1 MDLSTAR
8 VLLTGAAGGIG
19 STLAAEL
26 LGRGAT
32 VLLVDVNTAALR
44 RFAATEPVESAGR
57 VEVFAA
63 DLTRPDERAR
73 LAEFARAWRG
83 GINVLIN
90 NAGVSHFRLL
100 EDQPA
105 EEVDLALAVNVQ
117 APIHLCRLLLPHLL
131 RQPAAH
137 ILNTGSVFGGIGYAA
152 YSVYSATKF
161 AIRGFSEALRRELA
175 GTSVTVHYLAPRA
188 TRTGINTAAVES
200 LNAEL
205 GVAMDTPTVVARAA
219 CEMLERGTLE
229 AVVGWPEK
237 FFVLLNGLLPR
248 LVDGSLRRQ
257 LPVIRRH
264 AGAGRPAAAA
274 APGPTLQSTRTST

>member
-1 MDLSTAR
+1 MNLTNAR

-19 STLAAEL
+19 GAIAAEL
-26 LGRGAT
+26 LGRGAA
-32 VLLVDVNTAALR
+32 VLLVDVNENALQR
-44 RFAATEPVESAGR
+44 FVASEPKASADRVAIFAAN
-57 VEVFAA
+57 
-63 DLTRPDERAR
+63 LTRAEDRAR
-73 LAEFARAWRG
+73 LAEFARTWRG
-83 GINVLIN
+83 GINVLVN

-105 EEVDLALAVNVQ
+105 EEVDLALAVNLQ
-117 APIHLCRLLLPHLL
+117 APIHLCRLLLPHLR
-131 RQPAAH
+131 RQPEAH

-175 GTSVTVHYLAPRA
+175 DTAVRVHYLAPRA

-200 LNAEL
+200 MNAEL
-205 GVAMDTPTVVARAA
+205 GVAMDTPPVVARAA
-219 CEMLERGTLE
+219 CAMLEADTPE

-237 FFVLLNGLLPR
+237 FFVRLNALLPR
-248 LVDGSLRRQ
+248 LVDGSLRKQ

-264 AGAGRPAAAA
+264 AVAGGPPATA
-274 APGPTLQSTRTST
+274 GTTLTSTRTAP